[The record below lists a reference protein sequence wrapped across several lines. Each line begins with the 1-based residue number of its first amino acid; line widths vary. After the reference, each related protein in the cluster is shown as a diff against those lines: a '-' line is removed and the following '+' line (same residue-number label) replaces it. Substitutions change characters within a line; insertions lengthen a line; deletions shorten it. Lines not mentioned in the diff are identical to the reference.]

1 MTETPTFPFDAPADV
16 DQVEESGDH
25 RKLLLL
31 IGAGVV
37 IAALLGYF
45 LVMPLLGGGSPT
57 PSALVPRVSRPRPVP
72 TASAPPRPIPQTF
85 AGVIGR
91 DPFKPLVSPPVVAA
105 AGSGTT
111 STPGT
116 GTITPSTAPS
126 SAPTTAP
133 SSAPTTKPTTKPT
146 TAPSNA
152 PGMITFKL
160 LSITVNTATV
170 SVNGKSYTSTVGKV
184 YLGSCKLLST
194 GSVGDGSFLYGD
206 MPIHISEGQT
216 YIFSQ

>member
-133 SSAPTTKPTTKPT
+133 SSAPTTRPT
-146 TAPSNA
+146 TAPATPPSTD
-152 PGMITFKL
+152 GMITFKL

-170 SVNGKSYTSTVGKV
+170 SVNGKTYTWTAGKV
-184 YLGSCKLLST
+184 YLGSFKLLST

-206 MPIHISEGQT
+206 MPIHISTGQT

>member
-1 MTETPTFPFDAPADV
+1 MTETPTFPFDAPTDV
-16 DQVEESGDH
+16 VEPVEESGDR

-57 PSALVPRVSRPRPVP
+57 PTALVPPASRPRPVP
-72 TASAPPRPIPQTF
+72 TASATPRPIPQTF

-105 AGSGTT
+105 PGSGTT
-111 STPGT
+111 TTTAT
-116 GTITPSTAPS
+116 GTTIPSAAPST
-126 SAPTTAP
+126 APTTAP
-133 SSAPTTKPTTKPT
+133 STAPTTAQVTP
-146 TAPSNA
+146 PST

-160 LSITVNTATV
+160 LSITANSATV
-170 SVNGKSYTSTVGKV
+170 SVDGKTYTWTVGKV
-184 YLGSCKLLST
+184 YLGSFKLLST

-206 MPIHISEGQT
+206 MPIHISTGQT
-216 YIFSQ
+216 YIFSK

>member
-16 DQVEESGDH
+16 DQVQESGDH

-45 LVMPLLGGGSPT
+45 LVMPLLGGDSPT
-57 PSALVPRVSRPRPVP
+57 PSALVPPVSRPRPVP

-105 AGSGTT
+105 PGSGTT
-111 STPGT
+111 TTTAT
-116 GTITPSTAPS
+116 GTTIPSAAPST
-126 SAPTTAP
+126 APTTAP
-133 SSAPTTKPTTKPT
+133 SSAPTTRPT
-146 TAPSNA
+146 TAPATPPSTD
-152 PGMITFKL
+152 GMITFKL
-160 LSITVNTATV
+160 LSITANTATV
-170 SVNGKSYTSTVGKV
+170 SVDGKTYTWTAGKV
-184 YLGSCKLLST
+184 YLGSFKLLSM

-206 MPIHISEGQT
+206 MPIHISTGQT
-216 YIFSQ
+216 YIFSK